1 MVLILALFTPIT
13 LKKKAGPLSGKVS
26 VMAKKCLLLPM
37 FDSTLPPLAMT

>member
-13 LKKKAGPLSGKVS
+13 LKKKAGKVS